1 MKKSWI
7 LLNTE
12 NEKVRCLNG
21 INTER
26 KIFHFSGSKMYVSS
40 LSQAFK
46 NFVCFLI
53 HFKFDFFI
61 DIIIMWYIIAN
72 PSSF

>member
-1 MKKSWI
+1 MKKTESTLSFIYEKSWI

-12 NEKVRCLNG
+12 NEEVRCLNS

-26 KIFHFSGSKMYVSS
+26 KIFHFSGSKMCASS

-46 NFVCFLI
+46 KFLFVFL
-53 HFKFDFFI
+53 FI
-61 DIIIMWYIIAN
+61 
-72 PSSF
+72 SSLTSL